1 MSNELVEAAFVS
13 GMDSENDN
21 SPETTK
27 NITFKLGKYVM
38 IFLLSNLMCSLK
50 SLVYVYL
57 CIGCLFI

>member
-13 GMDSENDN
+13 GMDSDN

-38 IFLLSNLMCSLK
+38 IFLISNLMCSLK

-57 CIGCLFI
+57 CRGCLLI